1 MRQLDIPVEDLEL
14 DPDNP
19 RLPEGISTDE
29 EAILE
34 YVVRHGTLGELAFS
48 FLNNGFFEAERLIV
62 IESPRRAGAYTV
74 VEGNRRLA
82 TLKILHGEL
91 GEIPFVDTEPTADQ
105 LARLVQIPCL
115 LVDEREEVDRY
126 LAYRHIGGMKT
137 WSAEARA
144 RFTQRMVND
153 AVDKG
158 DPNPFKTI
166 GKQVGSNAQGVRNS
180 FIAIAVLEY
189 ARDELRLPTQYLQYD
204 RFGVWIRCMNSADI
218 RTYIGVGSPTN
229 YEDVQ
234 RCLSAIDVDKLAEV
248 VADLSV
254 RPDERRPL
262 VADSRDITA
271 YGRILNDDAAL
282 SALRKHEDFEVAR
295 QVIDRRGFPARI
307 DSIAASISSI
317 IDEFSV
323 SADEA
328 GASEL
333 SAPVERLSGMVRSLR
348 AIVRDLLDD
357 TDD

>member
-1 MRQLDIPVEDLEL
+1 MDISFEDLEL

-29 EAILE
+29 DAILD
-34 YVVRHGTLGELAFS
+34 YVVKHGTLGELAFS

-62 IESPRRAGAYTV
+62 IKSPRRAGSYTV

-82 TLKILHGEL
+82 TLKVLHGEL
-91 GEIPFVDTEPTADQ
+91 GEIPFVDIAPTVEQ
-105 LARLVQIPCL
+105 LARLTQIPCL
-115 LVDEREEVDRY
+115 LVDERVEVDRY

-153 AVDKG
+153 AVERG
-158 DPNPFKTI
+158 DPDPFRTI

-204 RFGVWIRCMNSADI
+204 RFGVWIRCMNSGDI
-218 RTYIGVGSPTN
+218 RSYIGVGSPKD

-234 RCLSAIDVDKLAEV
+234 RCLAAIDVEKLAEV
-248 VADLSV
+248 VSDLSV
-254 RPDERRPL
+254 RPGDRRPL
-262 VADSRDITA
+262 IADSRDITA
-271 YGRILNDDAAL
+271 YGRILNDEAAHT
-282 SALRKHEDFEVAR
+282 ALRKHEDFEVAR
-295 QVIDRRGFPARI
+295 QVIDRRGFPARV
-307 DSIAASISSI
+307 DSIATSVSSI

-323 SADEA
+323 SADAA
-328 GASEL
+328 GAAEL

-357 TDD
+357 QDD